1 MSSIWGRNEQVQN
14 NRFLSGGLQPGKTLV
29 EETGV
34 FSAELRKDLRSGGQ
48 LALVH
53 DWNYNES
60 NRTDLLFPSVFNGSL
75 RGEFRQPLLAGT
87 GFQYTDTAGPVSSNL
102 IGVSGVSQGVV
113 IAAINTDISF
123 LDFELG
129 VARMLREIETLYWQL
144 YQSYDALTRASADLV
159 VLEKTRGNIKSR
171 VAAQAPGGG
180 TAEISEIKTMAFRA
194 TIERNDALDAVLSI
208 EAQLRRLMGLTVD
221 GSVVIQPTSKPIGA
235 ELIVDWDAAVATA
248 LDSRAELRRQSM
260 QVRSLEL
267 QLSAAESLKK
277 PRLDLVASYRVN
289 GFGDHLIRDTDFD
302 GLTAEGFNSAYRTLF
317 QGDHT
322 GWELGFQF
330 AMPLGARLADT
341 RIRHLQLRVAAA
353 RAILREQEVEI
364 THELAAAYRELDRAW
379 QGVEFGE
386 QRLGATRQHAKALET
401 QFQVAGD
408 TQTLMLL
415 TRAQLAVV
423 EAEGARLAS
432 SVQHTEAQ
440 ADLNYRMGAML
451 RLNNIQLADDHCHIA
466 WIVSTPRSETVEV
479 AVEDSG
485 STR

>member
-1 MSSIWGRNEQVQN
+1 M
-14 NRFLSGGLQPGKTLV
+14 
-29 EETGV
+29 
-34 FSAELRKDLRSGGQ
+34 FS
-48 LALVH
+48 
-53 DWNYNES
+53 
-60 NRTDLLFPSVFNGSL
+60 
-75 RGEFRQPLLAGT
+75 
-87 GFQYTDTAGPVSSNL
+87 
-102 IGVSGVSQGVV
+102 
-113 IAAINTDISF
+113 
-123 LDFELG
+123 
-129 VARMLREIETLYWQL
+129 
-144 YQSYDALTRASADLV
+144 
-159 VLEKTRGNIKSR
+159 
-171 VAAQAPGGG
+171 
-180 TAEISEIKTMAFRA
+180 
-194 TIERNDALDAVLSI
+194 
-208 EAQLRRLMGLTVD
+208 
-221 GSVVIQPTSKPIGA
+221 
-235 ELIVDWDAAVATA
+235 
-248 LDSRAELRRQSM
+248 
-260 QVRSLEL
+260 
-267 QLSAAESLKK
+267 
-277 PRLDLVASYRVN
+277 
-289 GFGDHLIRDTDFD
+289 
-302 GLTAEGFNSAYRTLF
+302 
-317 QGDHT
+317 
-322 GWELGFQF
+322 WELGFQF